1 MKYSA
6 NELHEWGVMDKSK
19 FYKITLIKNNLT
31 QKDVA
36 KVLNYT
42 DSYVSMLISGKRYCE
57 RFDDFIENVL
67 NKTPSKGKALKGRCP
82 DEAWAEEFAVKKIIS
97 KDALKLF
104 CMRTSKPVKIGR
116 NGIKE

>member
-42 DSYVSMLISGKRYCE
+42 DSYVSMLVSGKRYCE
-57 RFDDFIENVL
+57 RFDAFIRFLAKEN
-67 NKTPSKGKALKGRCP
+67 A
-82 DEAWAEEFAVKKIIS
+82 
-97 KDALKLF
+97 
-104 CMRTSKPVKIGR
+104 
-116 NGIKE
+116 